1 MSQAGRKRKAVTKD
15 SASSE
20 EVALADGLGNGLLH
34 DILSQSEDESA
45 TSQDEDNEDSS
56 DLDAEDE
63 EDEADLDS
71 DEVPSDDEDA
81 PAKQLR
87 REALGHAKSRN
98 AQANGIHDDDS
109 DHDISTTRAY
119 TVTQDAHGNPRYVYR
134 DIDPVYDSDDSDAKE
149 ATNTIGNIPLSFYDS
164 YPHIGYDID
173 GKKVMRPAKGAALDA
188 LLESIEVPK
197 GWTGLTD
204 PATGEP
210 LKLSTEELNVLKR
223 LTRNELPEGGY
234 DPYPD
239 MIEYFSGRV
248 EAMPLSAAPEP
259 KRRFIPSKHE
269 AKRVMKMVK
278 AIREG
283 RILPYKAPIEGE
295 AEDDGTKRYDIWA
308 DETPRPDHAMNVPA
322 PKLPPPGYEES
333 YHPPPEYLPD
343 MDEKAA
349 WAAAEDSDREK
360 DFLPADHDALR
371 KVPGYGRFV
380 KDKFER
386 CLDLYLAPRVRRS
399 KLNIDPESLLPKLPT
414 PEELR
419 PFPSRCDIVF
429 RGHAGRVRSLAV
441 DPQGILLASGGDD
454 GTVRLWALD
463 TGRELWRVR
472 LSADEAVNVVRWR
485 PGATASV
492 LAAACGADI
501 FLMAPDAPLVLGADA
516 DAVRAHR
523 ELLHAGWQAAA
534 AATASATPGKA
545 GAATWRRPDAALQE
559 QGVLVQ
565 VSVRSAVKVL
575 SWHRRG
581 DYFASVSPAGQSGA
595 VAIHTL
601 SRHQTQQPF
610 RRLKGLAQAVRFH
623 PSKPVLF
630 VATQRTI
637 RSYDLVAQAQLKAL
651 QPGARWIS
659 GFDVHPGGEH
669 LVVASYDRKL
679 LWMDLDLSPR
689 PYKTLRYHAKAIR
702 AARFHQGGY
711 PLFGDASD
719 DGSVQVFHGKV
730 VGDLMENASIVPLKV
745 LRGHE
750 VVAGL
755 GVLDLDW
762 HPTEPWCVSAGADGT
777 CRLWRP

>member
-1 MSQAGRKRKAVTKD
+1 MSQSGRKRKAVTRD
-15 SASSE
+15 SAASE
-20 EVALADGLGNGLLH
+20 QVALVDEFGNGLLD
-34 DILSQSEDESA
+34 DILSQSEDDSVVSDDGGEESDGF
-45 TSQDEDNEDSS
+45 DEEV
-56 DLDAEDE
+56 EDE
-63 EDEADLDS
+63 EDELDS
-71 DEVPSDDEDA
+71 DEIPSEDEDESA
-81 PAKQLR
+81 LHLR
-87 REALGHAKSRN
+87 KSAL
-98 AQANGIHDDDS
+98 ANGNGQSNNAIDHDS
-109 DHDISTTRAY
+109 DHDISTTRNY
-119 TVTQDAHGNPRYVYR
+119 TVTQDANGNPRYIYK
-134 DIDPVYDSDDSDAKE
+134 DIDPIYDSDDSDAKE
-149 ATNTIGNIPLSFYDS
+149 PINTIGNIPLSFYDS
-164 YPHIGYDID
+164 YPHIGYDIN
-173 GKKVMRPAKGAALDA
+173 GKKVMRPAKGAALDS
-188 LLESIEVPK
+188 LLDSIEVPK

-210 LKLSTEELNVLKR
+210 LKLSDEELNVLKR
-223 LTRNELPEGGY
+223 LTRNELPEEGY

-248 EAMPLSAAPEP
+248 EPMPLSAAPEP

-269 AKRVMKMVK
+269 AKRVMKIVK

-283 RILPYKAPIEGE
+283 RILPYKPLSDTQDA
-295 AEDDGTKRYDIWA
+295 DDDVKRYDIWA

-343 MDEKAA
+343 EEEKAA
-349 WAAAEDSDREK
+349 WAAEDEEDREK
-360 DFLPADHDALR
+360 DFLPNDHDALR

-419 PFPSRCDIVF
+419 PFPARCDIVF

-441 DPQGILLASGGDD
+441 DPQGTLLASGGDD
-454 GTVRLWALD
+454 GTVRVWALD
-463 TGRELWRVR
+463 TGRELWRAK
-472 LSADEAVNVVRWR
+472 LSSDEAVNVVKWR
-485 PGATASV
+485 PGVQTSI
-492 LAAACGADI
+492 LAAACGSDV
-501 FLMAPDAPLVLGADA
+501 FLILPDAPLVLGADA
-516 DAVRAHR
+516 DVVRAHR
-523 ELLHAGWQAAA
+523 DLLHAGWQASASA
-534 AATASATPGKA
+534 AATQTPGKEPP
-545 GAATWRRPDAALQE
+545 ATWRRPDAALQE
-559 QGVLVQ
+559 RGALVQ
-565 VSVRSAVKVL
+565 VCMRSAVKVI

-581 DYFASVSPAGQSGA
+581 DYFATVSPAGQSTA

-601 SRHQTQQPF
+601 SRHQTQLPF
-610 RRLKGLAQAVRFH
+610 RRLKGLPQAVHFH

-630 VATQRTI
+630 VATQRSI
-637 RSYDLVAQAQLKAL
+637 RSYDLAAQSLIKIL

-659 GFDVHPGGEH
+659 AFDVHPAGDN
-669 LVVASYDRKL
+669 LIVASYDRKL

-689 PYKTLRYHAKAIR
+689 PYKTLRYHTKAIR
-702 AARFHQGGY
+702 CARFHQGRY
-711 PLFGDASD
+711 PLFGDTSD
-719 DGSVQVFHGKV
+719 DGSIQIFHGKV
-730 VGDLMENASIVPLKV
+730 VGDLMENATIVPLKV